1 MECETRAI
9 VGLIGCCPAMESLKR
24 QILRFGPT
32 DLWVHVF
39 GETGSGKD
47 LVARAL
53 HEVSPRA
60 RRDIVPVNVAAVS
73 DDLLLPELFGHV
85 RGAFT
90 GAFDTREG
98 YVAAA
103 EGSTLFIDEVGDMSE
118 TAQARLLR
126 FLEGGEYRRVGE
138 TSLRRADVRVIS
150 ATNVDLERRVR
161 EGRFREDLLFRLRDE
176 TIQVPPLRERGDDVL
191 LLARHFLRAQAARC
205 GEAPSR
211 LSREVEAVL
220 LAYSWPGNVRQ
231 LQKEMRRAAVLAAG
245 REVTVEDLSTALHQ
259 APARKAGT
267 LRAALERCEAEVLQ
281 EALDR
286 NGGNLARA
294 AAELGITRQALWA
307 KLRRPSWSARARE
320 RCYPR
325 GPREVTGW
333 TTCGPTTSGGMTSGP
348 TTTPPDRRRDSGA
361 SSAAGA

>member
-1 MECETRAI
+1 MECETGAI
-9 VGLIGCCPAMESLKR
+9 AGLVGRCPAMENLRR

-60 RRDIVPVNVAAVS
+60 RREIVPVNVAAVS

-90 GAFDTREG
+90 GALDTREG

-103 EGSTLFIDEVGDMSE
+103 EGSTLFIDEVGDMSA

-138 TSLRRADVRVIS
+138 ASLRRADVRVIS

-161 EGRFREDLLFRLRDE
+161 EGQFREDLLFRLRDE
-176 TIQVPPLRERGDDVL
+176 TIHVPPLRERGDDVL
-191 LLARHFLRAQAARC
+191 LLARHFLRVQASRR
-205 GEAPSR
+205 GEKPPA
-211 LSREVEAVL
+211 LSREVESAL
-220 LAYSWPGNVRQ
+220 LASRWPGNVRQ
-231 LQKEMRRAAVLAAG
+231 LQKEMRRVGVLAAG
-245 REVTVEDLSTALHQ
+245 GEVVLEDLSPALRQRHGRR
-259 APARKAGT
+259 PGT
-267 LRAALERCEAEVLQ
+267 LRAALDQCEAEVLE

-286 NGGNLARA
+286 NNWVIARA
-294 AAELGITRQALWA
+294 AAELGISRQALWA
-307 KLRRPSWSARARE
+307 KVRRRGLSARAGE

-325 GPREVTGW
+325 PPREGTGW
-333 TTCGPTTSGGMTSGP
+333 RRSGRTTSREE
-348 TTTPPDRRRDSGA
+348 RRRA
-361 SSAAGA
+361 SDTSPAAGA

>member
-1 MECETRAI
+1 MECETKA
-9 VGLIGCCPAMESLKR
+9 VAGLIGCCPAMESLRR

-53 HEVSPRA
+53 HEASPRA
-60 RRDIVPVNVAAVS
+60 RKDIVPVNVAAVS

-90 GAFDTREG
+90 GALDTRDG

-103 EGSTLFIDEVGDMSE
+103 EGSTLFIDEVGDMSA
-118 TAQARLLR
+118 TAQVRLLR

-176 TIQVPPLRERGDDVL
+176 TIRVPPLRERGGDVL
-191 LLARHFLRAQAARC
+191 VLARHFLRVSATRR
-205 GEAPSR
+205 GEAPR
-211 LSREVEAVL
+211 GLAREVESVL

-231 LQKEMRRAAVLAAG
+231 LQKEMRRAAVLATG
-245 REVTVEDLSTALHQ
+245 REVGVEDLSPALNQ
-259 APARKAGT
+259 APARKVGT
-267 LRAALERCEAEVLQ
+267 LRAALDRCEAELLQ
-281 EALDR
+281 EALER
-286 NGGNLARA
+286 NGWILARA

-307 KLRRPSWSARARE
+307 K
-320 RCYPR
+320 
-325 GPREVTGW
+325 V
-333 TTCGPTTSGGMTSGP
+333 
-348 TTTPPDRRRDSGA
+348 RRRGLVGA
-361 SSAAGA
+361 SA

>member
-9 VGLIGCCPAMESLKR
+9 AGLIGSCPAMEKLKR
-24 QILRFGPT
+24 QILRWGPT

-53 HEVSPRA
+53 HEASPRA
-60 RRDIVPVNVAAVS
+60 RREMVPVNVAALS

-90 GAFDTREG
+90 GAHDTREG

-103 EGSTLFIDEVGDMSE
+103 EGSTLFIDEVGDMSAA
-118 TAQARLLR
+118 AQAGLLR

-138 TSLRRADVRVIS
+138 TSLRRANVRVIS
-150 ATNVDLERRVR
+150 ATHVDLERRVR

-176 TIQVPPLRERGDDVL
+176 TLHVPPLRERGDDVL
-191 LLARHFLRAQAARC
+191 PLARHFLRVEAARL
-205 GEAPSR
+205 GQAPAR

-220 LAYSWPGNVRQ
+220 LACSWPGNVRQ

-245 REVTVEDLSTALHQ
+245 REVAVDDLSETLHDVH
-259 APARKAGT
+259 ARKAGT
-267 LRAALERCEAEVLQ
+267 LRVALERCEAEVLR

-286 NGGNLARA
+286 HGWVLARA
-294 AAELGITRQALWA
+294 AAELGITRQALWQ
-307 KLRRPSWSARARE
+307 KLRRAGWTAPARE

-325 GPREVTGW
+325 APREVGGW
-333 TTCGPTTSGGMTSGP
+333 AKRGRTTSADGGPRASGHSP
-348 TTTPPDRRRDSGA
+348 
-361 SSAAGA
+361 AAGA

>member
-1 MECETRAI
+1 MECEMGA
-9 VGLIGCCPAMESLKR
+9 VAGLIGCCPAMENLRR

-60 RRDIVPVNVAAVS
+60 PRDIVPVNVAAVS

-90 GAFDTREG
+90 GALDTREG

-103 EGSTLFIDEVGDMSE
+103 EGSTLFIDEVGDMSA

-138 TSLRRADVRVIS
+138 ASLRRADVRVIS
-150 ATNVDLERRVR
+150 ATNVDLERQVR

-176 TIQVPPLRERGDDVL
+176 TIHVPPLRERGDDVL
-191 LLARHFLRAQAARC
+191 LLARHFLRVQAGRRGSKPPA
-205 GEAPSR
+205 
-211 LSREVEAVL
+211 LSREVESAL
-220 LAYSWPGNVRQ
+220 LACSWPGNVRQ
-231 LQKEMRRAAVLAAG
+231 LQKEMRRVAVLAAG
-245 REVTVEDLSTALHQ
+245 REVLLEDLSPALRQ
-259 APARKAGT
+259 RRARRAGT
-267 LRAALERCEAEVLQ
+267 LRAALDRCEAEVLE

-286 NGGNLARA
+286 NNWVRARA
-294 AAELGITRQALWA
+294 AAELGISRQTLWA
-307 KLRRPSWSARARE
+307 KVRRRGLSARARE
-320 RCYPR
+320 RCYPPA
-325 GPREVTGW
+325 PREGTGW
-333 TTCGPTTSGGMTSGP
+333 GRSGRTAGTQE
-348 TTTPPDRRRDSGA
+348 RRRASGT
-361 SSAAGA
+361 SPAAGA